1 MRISTKL
8 IAITLASAVIVG
20 GLVTSLVLE
29 LRSVATGYNAI
40 LQGPVNEAAAA
51 RRAQVDF
58 SLEIRDWK
66 DVLLRGGN
74 SGELARYTLAF
85 HDQEAKVKAE
95 VAALAGSSTDPATRE
110 LLKEFLTQDDA
121 LSAKY
126 QAGLGV
132 YIGQG
137 FDFKAADTLVRGVDR
152 GPNLLLG
159 KILTQQNDR
168 IAAEAAAQRAGTLRQ
183 LMLLLIVVGGIVLVD
198 TVLYCSV
205 LFGVIQR
212 LGKLKAV
219 ADRLA
224 VADLEGLS
232 IDISGHDEI
241 GAIGESLKGV
251 EAALHE
257 LLVVH
262 AH

>member
-29 LRSVATGYNAI
+29 LRSVATGYTAI

-58 SLEIRDWK
+58 SMEIQDWK
-66 DVLLRGGN
+66 DVLLRGANPGD
-74 SGELARYTLAF
+74 LARYTLAF
-85 HDQEAKVKAE
+85 HDQEAKVKEE
-95 VAALAGSSTDPATRE
+95 VAALAGSSKDPATRE
-110 LLKEFLTQDDA
+110 PLNEFLTQE
-121 LSAKY
+121 
-126 QAGLGV
+126 GFGV
-132 YIGQG
+132 YVGRG
-137 FDFKAADTLVRGVDR
+137 FDFKAADALVREADGAS
-152 GPNLLLG
+152 NLLLD
-159 KILTQQNDR
+159 KVLTQQNDR
-168 IAAEAAAQRAGTLRQ
+168 ILAEAAAQRAGTLRQ
-183 LMLLLIVVGGIVLVD
+183 LMLLLIVVGGLVLVD
-198 TVLYCSV
+198 TALYCSV

-224 VADLEGLS
+224 VADLDGLS

>member
-8 IAITLASAVIVG
+8 IAITLASALIVG

-29 LRSVATGYNAI
+29 LRSVATGYTAI
-40 LQGPVNEAAAA
+40 LQGPVNEATAA

-58 SLEIRDWK
+58 SMEIQDWK

-95 VAALAGSSTDPATRE
+95 VAALAVSSTDPATRE

-132 YIGQG
+132 YI
-137 FDFKAADTLVRGVDR
+137 DFKAADTLVRGVDR
-152 GPNLLLG
+152 GPNLLLD
-159 KILTQQNDR
+159 KVLSQQNDR
-168 IAAEAAAQRAGTLRQ
+168 IVAEAAAQRADTLRQ

>member
-1 MRISTKL
+1 MY
-8 IAITLASAVIVG
+8 VG
-20 GLVTSLVLE
+20 
-29 LRSVATGYNAI
+29 R
-40 LQGPVNEAAAA
+40 
-51 RRAQVDF
+51 
-58 SLEIRDWK
+58 
-66 DVLLRGGN
+66 
-74 SGELARYTLAF
+74 
-85 HDQEAKVKAE
+85 
-95 VAALAGSSTDPATRE
+95 
-110 LLKEFLTQDDA
+110 
-121 LSAKY
+121 
-126 QAGLGV
+126 
-132 YIGQG
+132 G
-137 FDFKAADTLVRGVDR
+137 FDFKAADALVRGVDR

-168 IAAEAAAQRAGTLRQ
+168 IAAEAAAQRAATLRQ

>member
-95 VAALAGSSTDPATRE
+95 VAALAGSSTDP
-110 LLKEFLTQDDA
+110 
-121 LSAKY
+121 SAKY

-168 IAAEAAAQRAGTLRQ
+168 IAAEAAAQRAATLRQ